1 VVFLNDID
9 EVTDIDP
16 VSVQDLSLLEHVY
29 QVCYS
34 EGTVSL
40 EKVLSLAAPE
50 ILKNRLQL
58 GVFVHDSL

>member
-9 EVTDIDP
+9 EVTHIDS
-16 VSVQDLSLLEHVY
+16 VSVQNLGLLEHVY
-29 QVCYS
+29 QVCNS

-40 EKVLSLAAPE
+40 ERVLSLAAPE
-50 ILKNRLQL
+50 ILKNCLQL